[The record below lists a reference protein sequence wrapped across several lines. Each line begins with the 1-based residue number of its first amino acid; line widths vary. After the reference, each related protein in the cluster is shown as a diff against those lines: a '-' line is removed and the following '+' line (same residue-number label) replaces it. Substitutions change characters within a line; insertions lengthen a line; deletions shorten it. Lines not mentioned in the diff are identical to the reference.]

1 MKLRVKVKLLL
12 NALINEREVIL
23 YFERDS
29 VDDPWYMKLEDSLR
43 VLTPDSAKQN

>member
-1 MKLRVKVKLLL
+1 MKSRVKVKLLL

-29 VDDPWYMKLEDSLR
+29 VDDPWYMKLEDSIR
-43 VLTPDSAKQN
+43 EISPDTTKRN